1 MSLRSWF
8 YKRSV
13 LSDLKKIK
21 RLPREAQAAIAA
33 KAGALINMGAV
44 SNETLP
50 LLYHAATQGRYD
62 ALEQGAS
69 SIADPRW
76 AAAVL
81 AEAWFS
87 AKLGLT
93 MGKLDEASAAVIL
106 TSIEGFIFDHE
117 HEKWLR

>member
-33 KAGALINMGAV
+33 KAGALINVGAV

-50 LLYHAATQGRYD
+50 LLYHAATQDRHD
-62 ALEQGAS
+62 ALAQGAS
-69 SIADPRW
+69 SMTNPKW
-76 AAAVL
+76 AANMLEA
-81 AEAWFS
+81 AWFG
-87 AKLGLT
+87 AKLGLS
-93 MGKLDEASAAVIL
+93 GASS
-106 TSIEGFIFDHE
+106 TT
-117 HEKWLR
+117 LRRQ